1 VTEPSLDVIRPDEKG
16 PRNIAILLLLSS
28 LIVAGMGWQDWQLHQ
43 KGLTDEQIEVF
54 LKTPNNQEGE
64 PTTVEQYRD
73 FESNVREANGYL
85 IRGVSLLLAAA
96 CLLFGA
102 PLLYRLKRLGAQ
114 ICVGG
119 ATIGL
124 AGGVWGSLIIN
135 QAASTHLGDALTLT
149 YEIWIYLCGASMG
162 LCLAVA
168 GLPLLNARARLAL
181 QPRVELDLQE
191 EA

>member
-1 VTEPSLDVIRPDEKG
+1 MTEPSLDVIRPDEKG

-43 KGLTDEQIEVF
+43 EGLTDEQIEVF

-85 IRGVSLLLAAA
+85 IRGVSLLLAAG
-96 CLLFGA
+96 CLLVGT

-124 AGGVWGSLIIN
+124 FGGIWGSLIIN

>member
-1 VTEPSLDVIRPDEKG
+1 MTEPSLDVIRPDEKG

-43 KGLTDEQIEVF
+43 EGLTDGQIEVF

-64 PTTVEQYRD
+64 PTSVEQYRD
-73 FESNVREANGYL
+73 FESNVRDANGYL

-96 CLLFGA
+96 GLIVGA
-102 PLLYRLKRLGAQ
+102 PLLYRLKRLGAH

-124 AGGVWGSLIIN
+124 VGGVWGSLIIN
-135 QAASTHLGDALTLT
+135 EAASTHLGDALKLT

-181 QPRVELDLQE
+181 QPKVELEPRE

>member
-1 VTEPSLDVIRPDEKG
+1 MQEGLRRYPV
-16 PRNIAILLLLSS
+16 NLLLQSYLQSFCFQTQES
-28 LIVAGMGWQDWQLHQ
+28 VARLAPI
-43 KGLTDEQIEVF
+43 T
-54 LKTPNNQEGE
+54 N
-64 PTTVEQYRD
+64 
-73 FESNVREANGYL
+73 
-85 IRGVSLLLAAA
+85 LLLAAG
-96 CLLFGA
+96 CLLLGA

-124 AGGVWGSLIIN
+124 FGGIWGSLIIN

-181 QPRVELDLQE
+181 QPRVELDLRE

>member
-1 VTEPSLDVIRPDEKG
+1 MTEQFLETIRPDEKG
-16 PRNIAILLLLSS
+16 PRNIAILLFLSS
-28 LIVAGMGWQDWQLHQ
+28 LIVAGMGWQDLQLHQ
-43 KGLTDEQIEVF
+43 EGLTDEQIEVF

-64 PTTVEQYRD
+64 PTSVEQYRD
-73 FESNVREANGYL
+73 FETHVQEENGYI
-85 IRGVSLLLAAA
+85 IRGASLFLAAA
-96 CLLFGA
+96 CLLVGA

-114 ICVGG
+114 LCVGG

-124 AGGVWGSLIIN
+124 VGGIWGSFIIN
-135 QAASTHLGDALTLT
+135 EAASTHLGDALKLT

-181 QPRVELDLQE
+181 QPRVELDLRE